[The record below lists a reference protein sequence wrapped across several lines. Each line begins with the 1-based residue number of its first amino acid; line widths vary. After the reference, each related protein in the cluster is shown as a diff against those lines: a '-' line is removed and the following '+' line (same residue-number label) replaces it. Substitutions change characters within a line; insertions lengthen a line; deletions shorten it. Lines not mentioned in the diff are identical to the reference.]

1 MRNGEDRRVIKTK
14 RNLKRTMQEMLGE
27 MPFEKITVKAICE
40 RAMTSRI
47 TFYNYYNDKYALL
60 EELFKDMN
68 KELED
73 RFQELQK
80 YNQADDP
87 VISYQ
92 NLLDC
97 FIKMHKEHEDIFNYV
112 RFERNTSL
120 LPPYFHFMVNNITM
134 LIEKYFH
141 QLKPNYPPE
150 RLSVF
155 IFLGMFGYLYLGKE
169 EAGDDTAELYE
180 SAHNLLSD
188 ILKSDIFTASRH
200 RSEEN

>member
-1 MRNGEDRRVIKTK
+1 MRNGEDRRVVKTK
-14 RNLKRTMQEMLGE
+14 RNLKQTMREMMGE

-60 EELFKDMN
+60 EELFNDMN
-68 KELED
+68 TELEN
-73 RFQELQK
+73 RFQELQQ

-97 FIKMHKEHEDIFNYV
+97 FIEMHRENEGIFDNV
-112 RFERNTSL
+112 HLERNTTL
-120 LPPYFHFMVNNITM
+120 LPIYFHFMVNNIKT
-134 LIEKYFH
+134 LIEKYFQ

-150 RLSVF
+150 QLSVF
-155 IFLGMFGYLYLGKE
+155 IFLGMFGYIYLGRTDP
-169 EAGDDTAELYE
+169 AQAPSELYE

-188 ILKSDIFTASRH
+188 ILKSDIFTANKNS
-200 RSEEN
+200 

>member
-1 MRNGEDRRVIKTK
+1 MKNGEDRRVIKTK
-14 RNLKRTMQEMLGE
+14 RNLKKTMQEMMGE

-60 EELFKDMN
+60 GELFEDMN
-68 KELED
+68 RKLEQ

-97 FIKMHKEHEDIFNYV
+97 FIDLHRENENIFKNT
-112 RFERNTSL
+112 RLDRNTSL
-120 LPPYFHFMVNNITM
+120 LPPYFHFMVNNITT
-134 LIEKYFH
+134 LIEKYFQ

-150 RLSVF
+150 QLSVF
-155 IFLGMFGYLYLGKE
+155 IFLGMYGYIYLGRKAP
-169 EAGDDTAELYE
+169 AGDAGGDMTGIYE
-180 SAHNLLSD
+180 SAHNLLAD
-188 ILKSDIFTASRH
+188 ILKSDLFTAVKR
-200 RSEEN
+200 

>member
-1 MRNGEDRRVIKTK
+1 MKNGEDRRVIKTK
-14 RNLKRTMQEMLGE
+14 RNLKRTMQEMMGE

-60 EELFKDMN
+60 EELFHDMN
-68 KELED
+68 LELER

-97 FIKMHKEHEDIFNYV
+97 FIELHRENENIFRENTKLDQH
-112 RFERNTSL
+112 TSL

-134 LIEKYFH
+134 LIEKYFK

-150 RLSVF
+150 QLSVF
-155 IFLGMFGYLYLGKE
+155 IFLGMFGYIYLSK
-169 EAGDDTAELYE
+169 AGSEKDTSELYE
-180 SAHNLLSD
+180 SAHNLLTD
-188 ILKSDIFTASRH
+188 ILKSDLFTAEKR
-200 RSEEN
+200 